1 MATSTDC
8 TSTAN
13 STPMTA
19 TDGCFR
25 LKNTIDTSDIT
36 GDYTGIG
43 ADTMQVLDIPAGTFV
58 STVILNITTAQTAAT
73 DTITLDVGDGD
84 DADGWL
90 DGVDAETA
98 AVSLSSTATYTLT
111 EGAPNTLAISPAF
124 GETGK
129 YYSAADTIDVLVVN
143 AGSTDATDDLVFE
156 ITAIC
161 YPV

>member
-8 TSTAN
+8 TTTAN

-19 TDGCFR
+19 TAGCFL
-25 LKNTIDTSDIT
+25 LKNTIDTGSIT

-43 ADTMQVLDIPAGTFV
+43 ADTMQVLDVPAGTFV
-58 STVILNITTAQTAAT
+58 SAVILNITTEQTAGT

-98 AVSLSSTATYTLT
+98 AVLLSGTGTWETAQ
-111 EGAPNTLAISPAF
+111 SPAF
-124 GETGK
+124 GISGK
-129 YYSAADTIDVLVVN
+129 YYASADTIDVLVN
-143 AGSTDATDDLVFE
+143 NSGSTDATDDLVFE

-161 YPV
+161 YSI